1 MWELDHKESWTLKNW
16 YFWTEVLEKT
26 LVSPLESK
34 EIQPVHPK
42 GDQSWV
48 FIGRTNAEAETPIL
62 WPPHAKSW
70 LTGKNPDAGKDWRQE
85 EKGTTENEM
94 VGWHHWLSGHEFELA
109 PEVGD
114 GQGSLV
120 CCSPGCHKELDTTEW
135 LNWTEL
141 TENSSISQSSKEW
154 YSVPFQDKQASK
166 FWNSMWAVAMEQD
179 RKRLFSSCKP
189 RRVTD
194 LDDSICGQIQNKG
207 KGFVQ

>member
-1 MWELDHKESWTLKNW
+1 MRELDCEESWAPENW
-16 YFWTEVLEKT
+16 CLWTMVLEKT
-26 LVSPLESK
+26 LESPLDCN
-34 EIQPVHPK
+34 EIQLVQPNR
-42 GDQSWV
+42 DQFGCSLQGLMLKLKLRY
-48 FIGRTNAEAETPIL
+48 FATPCEE
-62 WPPHAKSW
+62 
-70 LTGKNPDAGKDWRQE
+70 LTHWKRPWFWERLKQE

-94 VGWHHWLSGHEFELA
+94 VGWHHWLNGHEFEQA

-120 CCSPGCHKELDTTEW
+120 CCSPWCHKELDTTEW

-154 YSVPFQDKQASK
+154 YSMPFQDKEASK
-166 FWNSMWAVAMEQD
+166 LWNSIWAVAMEQD
-179 RKRLFSSCKP
+179 RKRLLASCKP

-194 LDDSICGQIQNKG
+194 PDDSIRWQIQNKG